1 MEAKVLG
8 FEHIKDLYKDDP
20 DLAESY
26 KECST
31 GSHGKFYIHEG
42 FLFRERR
49 LCIPQGSLR
58 ELIIREAHGG
68 GLMGHFGVDKTLAV
82 VKEHFYWPHIKRT
95 VEAHC
100 ARCILARRQSPECNL
115 TGTKLLFSTTCHPQ
129 TDGQTEVVN
138 RTLSTLLRTTLGKNL
153 KTWVECLPFIEF
165 AYNRAVHSATKKTPF
180 EVVYGFNPLTPLEQT
195 PLPPAEMTN
204 LNGASK
210 AEFIRRLHQ
219 KVAENLEKRTGQ
231 RLGVATPTAGEVPKP
246 KEFQASTK
254 RRWTIQSAREDQQ
267 QRLPDRAP
275 GEFNVSNTFNV
286 TDLAPFHADDPVLR
300 TKPTEEGGN
309 DEDIRSY
316 IQPGDQTGRPG
327 SLPETA
333 GPSGAPAGPDS
344 TAGPST
350 YRTRPVNIAGGEAQA
365 SGTLGGDV
373 NDTAGPPDDTAD
385 SGINLA
391 GPEVIPASTA
401 HNPAGT
407 GHPAEYTHTSTSTQE
422 DSDQMSYQLQDM
434 HLEEVST
441 PVVPPGAMTRS
452 RSRALFHKFSLW
464 VDKLLEEEQLR
475 TMGQKSKLESKGFST
490 TQGTSETWALVAREV
505 RAQRYLTLLQV
516 ED

>member
-1 MEAKVLG
+1 
-8 FEHIKDLYKDDP
+8 
-20 DLAESY
+20 
-26 KECST
+26 
-31 GSHGKFYIHEG
+31 
-42 FLFRERR
+42 
-49 LCIPQGSLR
+49 
-58 ELIIREAHGG
+58 
-68 GLMGHFGVDKTLAV
+68 
-82 VKEHFYWPHIKRT
+82 
-95 VEAHC
+95 
-100 ARCILARRQSPECNL
+100 
-115 TGTKLLFSTTCHPQ
+115 
-129 TDGQTEVVN
+129 
-138 RTLSTLLRTTLGKNL
+138 
-153 KTWVECLPFIEF
+153 
-165 AYNRAVHSATKKTPF
+165 
-180 EVVYGFNPLTPLEQT
+180 
-195 PLPPAEMTN
+195 MTN

-231 RLGVATPTAGEVPKP
+231 YVTHANKGRKEVI
-246 KEFQASTK
+246 FQPGDWVWLHLRQERFPNLRSSKLAP
-254 RRWTIQSAREDQQ
+254 RGDGPFRVLERINNNAYRIE
-267 QRLPDRAP
+267 LP

-407 GHPAEYTHTSTSTQE
+407 GHPAEYTHFHFYTRGLGPNELPAPGHALRGST
-422 DSDQMSYQLQDM
+422 
-434 HLEEVST
+434 T

-452 RSRALFHKFSLW
+452 RSRHS
-464 VDKLLEEEQLR
+464 
-475 TMGQKSKLESKGFST
+475 ST
-490 TQGTSETWALVAREV
+490 NSAYGSTSF
-505 RAQRYLTLLQV
+505 
-516 ED
+516 